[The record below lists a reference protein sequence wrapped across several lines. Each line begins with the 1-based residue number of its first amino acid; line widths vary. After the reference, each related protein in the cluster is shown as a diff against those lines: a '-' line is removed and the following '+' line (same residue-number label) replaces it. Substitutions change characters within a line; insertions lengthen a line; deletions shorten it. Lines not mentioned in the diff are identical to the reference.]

1 LTTEQWVHLVEYV
14 AEAFVLVSVL
24 LIWWPAFKVSRALL
38 SARDMASLR
47 KRTSS
52 PRIARIAGEL
62 EADARAEPDEF
73 NATDYWMLLA
83 GFLCGA
89 LSSLIKLFYLI
100 PASHH

>member
-1 LTTEQWVHLVEYV
+1 MDYV
-14 AEAFVLVSVL
+14 AEALVLLSVL

-38 SARDMASLR
+38 VARDMAALA

-52 PRIARIAGEL
+52 SNIAQIASDV
-62 EADARAEPDEF
+62 EADARAVPTEF
-73 NATDYWMLLA
+73 DQTDYRMLLI

-89 LSSLIKLFYLI
+89 LSSLIKLLYLI